1 MRITRIVTW
10 TVTAGLVGLT
20 PIAIAAPSQA
30 AATYTTSVVAAPTE
44 TRIIYGDTLSVDV
57 DVDSQTGSAP
67 SGGTTTLLAQEAG
80 SASFVPVATTEGAY
94 AYFTDVKPQAGTTYK
109 VAYSGATSFNGD
121 VYQPSESATFTVQVA
136 RKITY
141 PSSGF
146 VLKGKVTPDYG
157 KKKIVIKV
165 SKKQNKGYK
174 KFKTIKTTSAGK
186 YKITLPRRGGTWYWS
201 FVVKGDDKYLANGFV
216 WKTFIG

>member
-1 MRITRIVTW
+1 MGPGRRPVPTR
-10 TVTAGLVGLT
+10 
-20 PIAIAAPSQA
+20 
-30 AATYTTSVVAAPTE
+30 AATSTPSSR
-44 TRIIYGDTLSVDV
+44 TRN
-57 DVDSQTGSAP
+57 
-67 SGGTTTLLAQEAG
+67 
-80 SASFVPVATTEGAY
+80 
-94 AYFTDVKPQAGTTYK
+94 TTYK
-109 VAYSGATSFNGD
+109 VVFGGYTDPVQTQYSDNYA
-121 VYQPSESATFTVQVA
+121 PSESATFTVQVA

-216 WKTFIG
+216 WKTFVG